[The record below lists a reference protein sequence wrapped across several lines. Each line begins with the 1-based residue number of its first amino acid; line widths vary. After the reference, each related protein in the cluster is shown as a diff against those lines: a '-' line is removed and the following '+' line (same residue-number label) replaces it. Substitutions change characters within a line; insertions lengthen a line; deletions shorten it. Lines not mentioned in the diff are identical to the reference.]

1 MFITYLL
8 ISVIVYVLLFGMTY
22 LYSRHY
28 TKQVNMRLTRKVQM
42 MLVHPAK
49 FFLLLLTGL
58 FILTIL
64 VNLFP
69 ILQIKDTVVNQNNSA
84 NYTLLSNDYYEQS
97 INNLIKDYDIS
108 YNDLGMYVITFGNDK
123 NVYGNVNEALDSP
136 FSLYSKIVLY
146 DQDDNLLWDTDD
158 LSPNQYELIFD
169 NHLLDARAV
178 DFLNNGNIVVFGL
191 SIDLDT
197 NIVYQTIVILDISG
211 NLVELIDLDISDYGF
226 GIWGGHHN
234 YDVVRTD
241 QGFTVEY
248 DTTFRGSVMVH
259 FNDQYE
265 YEWYVMTDQPLDS
278 GVYQGMPKEVYLET
292 LVYHNHA
299 YYVLNDN
306 TIIKYNENGT
316 LLWKKT
322 YDVSIHG
329 FDVFDDEIVILSS
342 RDEKHVVRENL
353 LKLRDSMRN
362 VLYIDVTRLDASTGE
377 IKDTYSFQYDQFVR
391 DYEIIPI
398 FAHYTIKDDL
408 GNYYVLAHSI
418 PSSHN
423 QSYDQVY
430 ALMKF
435 DEHFD
440 YIGFS
445 TLNIDGIYSSEL
457 ADLLFKTSHNI
468 KNKQLYINGVLT
480 DHTAIIDLS
489 ELSFSEKDMHISIGF
504 YNILLTTRVHMVNV
518 MLYMLVEFLV
528 LIFPIYQ
535 YFTRNDDDTYIDE
548 DLLREKYGNQ

>member
-178 DFLNNGNIVVFGL
+178 DFLYNGNIVVFGL

-265 YEWYVMTDQPLDS
+265 YEWYVMTDQALDS